1 VVPTYHGN
9 SKLSFSKT
17 LLQRQQF
24 EKSFISNKR
33 CFGFKKSLLKKITK
47 NKQTLPCFIK
57 SFQDSKLCE
66 INYCLGVKTTLKKYR
81 ILKSFAPFKTFGL
94 FQIF

>member
-17 LLQRQQF
+17 LLQKQQF

-33 CFGFKKSLLKKITK
+33 CFGFQKSLLKKQKKTK
-47 NKQTLPCFIK
+47 TSTALFYQKF
-57 SFQDSKLCE
+57 SKLKALR
-66 INYCLGVKTTLKKYR
+66 NKLLSWSKNGFQKNR